1 MLLAT
6 GPASPDEPDVPTFV
20 EVGSDDRGRLSG
32 PAMRT
37 FRSIA
42 DAWALSERDRLVL
55 LGQPGR
61 STYHQWMRKAREHEP
76 LTLPFDTLMR
86 ISALIGIESALSL
99 LFEEHAQALTW
110 MHGAHRGTA
119 FAGASPMETLLE
131 GTQDGMMTVR
141 RYLDAWRGGQMGHGA
156 PEGSFEPVTAE
167 DLVFV

>member
-1 MLLAT
+1 MLLTQIPAPANGT
-6 GPASPDEPDVPTFV
+6 GVPTFV
-20 EVGSDDRGRLSG
+20 EVGADDRGRLSG

-42 DAWALSERDRLVL
+42 DSWSLSERERLVL

-61 STYHQWMRKAREHEP
+61 STYHQWARKARDHQP
-76 LTLPFDTLMR
+76 LSLPFDALVR
-86 ISALIGIESALSL
+86 ISALIGIEMGLSM
-99 LFEEHAQALTW
+99 LFEDRAQALTW
-110 MHGAHRGTA
+110 MRGAHRGTA
-119 FAGASPMETLLE
+119 FAGASPMETILE
-131 GTQDGMMTVR
+131 GTQDGLMIVR